1 MQLSLSTFESSR
13 NTLDLFSR
21 LAFFTVA
28 LTDVILLHCS
38 QYFMTERPYPTF
50 QWKCGARISNSR
62 TSSDG
67 IYFKETGESILFR
80 NPAFGSSRHSNLS

>member
-1 MQLSLSTFESSR
+1 MFDKLSEEYALSLSTFESSKA
-13 NTLDLFSR
+13 LDLFGR

-50 QWKCGARISNSR
+50 QW
-62 TSSDG
+62 
-67 IYFKETGESILFR
+67 
-80 NPAFGSSRHSNLS
+80 